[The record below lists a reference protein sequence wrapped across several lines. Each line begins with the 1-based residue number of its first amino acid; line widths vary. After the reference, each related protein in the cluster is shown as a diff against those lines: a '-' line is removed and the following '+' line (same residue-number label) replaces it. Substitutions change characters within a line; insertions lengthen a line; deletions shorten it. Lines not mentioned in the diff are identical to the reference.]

1 MKSSKQQIVLDEAKK
16 AFSRGETEEAL
27 RLLDQISDKT
37 NPELLFLMGEIYY
50 KLQRWGDALNCF
62 LLYRENCPENGEAKT
77 YIDMINNIL
86 AFYHTDLYNP

>member
-1 MKSSKQQIVLDEAKK
+1 MKSSKQQIVLEEAKSALSIGK
-16 AFSRGETEEAL
+16 PEEAL
-27 RLLDQISDKT
+27 RLLDQIPDKT
-37 NPELLFLMGEIYY
+37 NPEVLFLMGEIDY

-77 YIDMINNIL
+77 YIDLINNIL